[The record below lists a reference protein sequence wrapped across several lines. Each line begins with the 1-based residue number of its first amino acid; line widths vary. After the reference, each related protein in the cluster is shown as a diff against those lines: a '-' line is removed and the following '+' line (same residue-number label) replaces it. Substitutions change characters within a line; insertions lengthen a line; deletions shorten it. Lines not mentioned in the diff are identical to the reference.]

1 MKIASLT
8 RPGATAVLNRLLR
21 ILCRSLAMYLRDA
34 RPWSDAAEQPA
45 QEALDNLVAD
55 QQRLACRIAQAIL
68 DHGGQP
74 EPGPFPL
81 SFACMNDAG
90 LDYLLQRVIEH
101 LRRDLPA
108 IEDCVAGLADV
119 PELRV
124 LAEESL
130 GNAQAHLDIL
140 ERMKDKG

>member
-8 RPGATAVLNRLLR
+8 RPSATAVLNRLLR

-55 QQRLACRIAQAIL
+55 QERLARRIAQAIL

-74 EPGPFPL
+74 DPGPFPL
-81 SFACMNDAG
+81 AFACMNDAS

-108 IEDCVAGLADV
+108 MEDCVAGLADA
-119 PELRV
+119 PELQV

-140 ERMKDKG
+140 EGLGMGD